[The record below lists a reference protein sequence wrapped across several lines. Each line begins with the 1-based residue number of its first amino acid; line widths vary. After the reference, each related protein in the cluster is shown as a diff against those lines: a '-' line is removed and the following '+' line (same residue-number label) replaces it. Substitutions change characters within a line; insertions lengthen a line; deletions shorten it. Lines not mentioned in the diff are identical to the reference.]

1 MLGQRDIII
10 RQTDR
15 QKETQTDRQTESG
28 FVVQKINIF
37 YKEIT

>member
-15 QKETQTDRQTESG
+15 QTDRKTESG

-37 YKEIT
+37 CKEIT

>member
-15 QKETQTDRQTESG
+15 QTDRQTESG

>member
-10 RQTDR
+10 R
-15 QKETQTDRQTESG
+15 QTDRQTESG